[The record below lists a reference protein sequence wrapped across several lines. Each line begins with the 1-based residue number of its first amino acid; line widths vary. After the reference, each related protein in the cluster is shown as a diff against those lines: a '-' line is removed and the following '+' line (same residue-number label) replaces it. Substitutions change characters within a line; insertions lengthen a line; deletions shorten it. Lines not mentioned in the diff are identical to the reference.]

1 MKTVNIKIWLTLML
15 AIASI
20 ESMIMF
26 VFWQLPSI
34 PHLVQG
40 LIDVCIL
47 TLALVPL
54 TYRLVFLP
62 LTKVSRNLDESKQ
75 QLQATQDQQL
85 ALLISLA
92 EVRDDETGRHLL
104 RTRLFVKALAERLIE
119 MGCYQDELDDD
130 FVKVLYKVAPLHD
143 IGKVGIPD
151 NILNKPARLSEDE
164 RALMMNHPAIGA
176 SILNSAKE
184 SFDTSHS
191 FIATAAEMA
200 DAHHEKWDG
209 TGYPKGLKALDIP
222 LSARIMSIAD
232 MYDALT
238 TERSYKEAWPH
249 EQAVQEVIR
258 MKGVAFDPIIV
269 EAFLLEESHFKQI
282 ADDFKEGSS

>member
-1 MKTVNIKIWLTLML
+1 ML

-26 VFWQLPSI
+26 VFWQFPSI

-104 RTRLFVKALAERLIE
+104 RTRLFVRALAERLIE

-164 RALMMNHPAIGA
+164 RALMMTHPAIGA
-176 SILNSAKE
+176 SILYSAKE
-184 SFDTSHS
+184 SFDTSHGL
-191 FIATAAEMA
+191 IATAAEMA

-282 ADDFKEGSS
+282 ADDFKEGSG

>member
-1 MKTVNIKIWLTLML
+1 MF

-20 ESMIMF
+20 ESIIMF
-26 VFWQLPSI
+26 VFWQFPSI
-34 PHLVQG
+34 PHIVQG

-62 LTKVSRNLDESKQ
+62 LTKVSSNLDQSKR

-92 EVRDDETGRHLL
+92 EVRDDETGQHLL

-164 RALMMNHPAIGA
+164 RALMMTHPAIGA

-184 SFDTSHS
+184 SFDTSHG

-200 DAHHEKWDG
+200 GAHHEKWDG
-209 TGYPKGLKALDIP
+209 AGYPKGLKALDIP

-238 TERSYKEAWPH
+238 TERPYKEAWPH

-282 ADDFKEGSS
+282 ADDFKEGSG

>member
-1 MKTVNIKIWLTLML
+1 MKKVNIKIWLTLML

-20 ESMIMF
+20 ESIIMF
-26 VFWQLPSI
+26 VFWQFPSI

-40 LIDVCIL
+40 LIDVFIL
-47 TLALVPL
+47 TLTLVPL
-54 TYRLVFLP
+54 SYRLVYLP
-62 LTKVSRNLDESKQ
+62 LTKVSSNLHESKQ

-104 RTRLFVKALAERLIE
+104 RTRLFVRALAERLIE

-164 RALMMNHPAIGA
+164 RALMMTHPAIGA
-176 SILNSAKE
+176 SILYSAKE
-184 SFDTSHS
+184 SFDTSHG

-238 TERSYKEAWPH
+238 TERPYKEAWPH

>member
-1 MKTVNIKIWLTLML
+1 ML
-15 AIASI
+15 AIAFI

-92 EVRDDETGRHLL
+92 EVRDDETGQHLL

-151 NILNKPARLSEDE
+151 KILNKPARLSEDE
-164 RALMMNHPAIGA
+164 RALMMTHPLIGA

-184 SFDTSHS
+184 SFDTSQG

-200 DAHHEKWDG
+200 GAHHEKWDG
-209 TGYPKGLKALDIP
+209 AGYPKGLKALDIP

-238 TERSYKEAWPH
+238 TERPYKEAWPH

-282 ADDFKEGSS
+282 ADDFKEGSG

>member
-1 MKTVNIKIWLTLML
+1 MF

-20 ESMIMF
+20 ESIIMF
-26 VFWQLPSI
+26 VFWQFPST
-34 PHLVQG
+34 PHIVQG

-62 LTKVSRNLDESKQ
+62 LTKVSSNLDETKR

-92 EVRDDETGRHLL
+92 EVRDDETGQHLL

-164 RALMMNHPAIGA
+164 RALMMTHPLIGA
-176 SILNSAKE
+176 SILKSAKE
-184 SFDTSHS
+184 SFDTSHG

-200 DAHHEKWDG
+200 GAHHEKWDG
-209 TGYPKGLKALDIP
+209 AGYPKGLKALDIP

-238 TERSYKEAWPH
+238 TERPYKEAWPH

-282 ADDFKEGSS
+282 ADDFKEGSG